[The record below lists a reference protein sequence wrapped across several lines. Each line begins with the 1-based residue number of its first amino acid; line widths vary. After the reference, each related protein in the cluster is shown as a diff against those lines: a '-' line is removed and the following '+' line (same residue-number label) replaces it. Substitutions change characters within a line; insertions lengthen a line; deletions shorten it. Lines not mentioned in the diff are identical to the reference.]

1 MIGVIMHVRTKPDKT
16 ARFVELVTQL
26 QQDVH
31 MNEPDTLHFQ
41 VMRSPDDRDA
51 FAFSEVFRN
60 RAAFE
65 AHALQ
70 PYHVAMSE
78 EGWAC
83 LDGEPDIR
91 MFDCLGDTTAQD
103 RPLAGKQA

>member
-1 MIGVIMHVRTKPDKT
+1 MHVRTKADKT
-16 ARFVELVTQL
+16 ERFVELVTRL
-26 QQDVH
+26 QQDVRA
-31 MNEPDTLHFQ
+31 NEPDTLHFQ
-41 VMRSPDDRDA
+41 IMRDPHDPHA
-51 FAFSEVFRN
+51 FTFSEVFRDM
-60 RAAFE
+60 AAKE

-91 MFDCLGDTTAQD
+91 VLDCLGTQPAGAHRENQ
-103 RPLAGKQA
+103 PLP

>member
-1 MIGVIMHVRTKPDKT
+1 MHVRTKPDKT
-16 ARFVELVTQL
+16 ERFVELVIQL
-26 QQDVH
+26 TKDVRA
-31 MNEPDTLHFQ
+31 NEPDTLHFQ
-41 VMRSPDDRDA
+41 IMRDPQDPHA
-51 FAFSEVFRN
+51 FTFSEVFRDM
-60 RAAFE
+60 AAKE

-91 MFDCLGDTTAQD
+91 VLDCLGAEPASASGANQ
-103 RPLAGKQA
+103 PLP